1 MNDFG
6 NSNPLYWHYGNKSP
20 YNNIRII
27 CQQKS
32 HWFHY
37 HNLSWRHINY
47 SQYFWSFSLARKHYW
62 AYYQLD
68 TTDWLYYPETN
79 LYCCCSVHSVMFNSA
94 SQWLQHTR
102 LPCHW
107 PSPRVFSDSCPLSP
121 WCHPTIPSSV
131 TPFSSCPQSF
141 PASGSFPM
149 SQPFASGGQIIG
161 DSALASFLP
170 MNTQNWSPLGW
181 TGWISLLSKWLS
193 RVFSNTTVQKHQ
205 FFGAQL
211 SSQSNSHIHTWPQEK
226 PYLN

>member
-102 LPCHW
+102 LPC
-107 PSPRVFSDSCPLSP
+107 PSLSPGVCSNSYPLSW
-121 WCHPTIPSSV
+121 WCHLTTSFSV
-131 TPFSSCPQSF
+131 IPFSPCPQSF
-141 PASGSFPM
+141 PALGSFPM
-149 SQPFASGGQIIG
+149 SQLFTSRGQRIGASA
-161 DSALASFLP
+161 SASVLP
-170 MNTQNWSPLGW
+170 MNIQGWFPLGL
-181 TGWISLLSKWLS
+181 TDLISLLSKGL
-193 RVFSNTTVQKHQ
+193 
-205 FFGAQL
+205 
-211 SSQSNSHIHTWPQEK
+211 
-226 PYLN
+226 

>member
-37 HNLSWRHINY
+37 HNLSSRHINY

-102 LPCHW
+102 LPC
-107 PSPRVFSDSCPLSP
+107 PSLSPGVCSNSYPLSW
-121 WCHPTIPSSV
+121 WCHLTTSFSV
-131 TPFSSCPQSF
+131 IPFSPCPQSF
-141 PASGSFPM
+141 PVSGSFPV
-149 SQPFASGGQIIG
+149 SQLFTSDGQIIG
-161 DSALASFLP
+161 ASASASVLP
-170 MNTQNWSPLGW
+170 M
-181 TGWISLLSKWLS
+181 IF
-193 RVFSNTTVQKHQ
+193 RVDF
-205 FFGAQL
+205 L
-211 SSQSNSHIHTWPQEK
+211 
-226 PYLN
+226 